1 MFNSIDSLITPDPKF
16 ESEREKADQTF
27 PDREKSPS
35 IETTPSRNQEF
46 QFCGSPNSMTF
57 AENQTGVSRKKRFF
71 FFFNLYNFELLNC
84 GHTL

>member
-71 FFFNLYNFELLNC
+71 FFF
-84 GHTL
+84 